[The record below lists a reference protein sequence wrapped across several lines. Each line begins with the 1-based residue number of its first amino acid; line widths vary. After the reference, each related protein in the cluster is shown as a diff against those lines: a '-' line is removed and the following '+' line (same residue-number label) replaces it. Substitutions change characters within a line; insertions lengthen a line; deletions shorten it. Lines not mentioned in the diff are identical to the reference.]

1 MSIPLE
7 NARLCL
13 DCDTVFEEPQCPSCS
28 SESFFP
34 LSRWVRP
41 SNEALEVAPRK
52 VPSKK
57 VRNASLALGGAG
69 VAFAV
74 WKLFKN
80 GNDAKP
86 SARKKDKAEQN

>member
-13 DCDTVFEEPQCPSCS
+13 DCDTVFDEPRCPSCS

-41 SNEALEVAPRK
+41 ANESLQAAPSAARK
-52 VPSKK
+52 N
-57 VRNASLALGGAG
+57 VRNTSLVLGSAG
-69 VAFAV
+69 VAFAL
-74 WKLFKN
+74 WKLFRN
-80 GNDAKP
+80 GSPTKP
-86 SARKKDKAEQN
+86 SGKKDTPERN

>member
-13 DCDTVFEEPQCPSCS
+13 DCDTVFEEPRCPSCS

-41 SNEALEVAPRK
+41 ASEFTEAAPR
-52 VPSKK
+52 VASKK
-57 VRNASLALGGAG
+57 VRNTSLVLGGAG
-69 VAFAV
+69 VAFAL

-80 GNDAKP
+80 QEKKP
-86 SARKKDKAEQN
+86 SDKKDGTERN

>member
-1 MSIPLE
+1 MSIALE

-13 DCDTVFEEPQCPSCS
+13 DCDTVFEEAQCPSCS

-41 SNEALEVAPRK
+41 SNEQLEINPRK
-52 VPSKK
+52 APNKK

-69 VAFAV
+69 VALAV
-74 WKLFKN
+74 WKLLKN
-80 GNDAKP
+80 GSDAKP
-86 SARKKDKAEQN
+86 SAQKKEKAERN